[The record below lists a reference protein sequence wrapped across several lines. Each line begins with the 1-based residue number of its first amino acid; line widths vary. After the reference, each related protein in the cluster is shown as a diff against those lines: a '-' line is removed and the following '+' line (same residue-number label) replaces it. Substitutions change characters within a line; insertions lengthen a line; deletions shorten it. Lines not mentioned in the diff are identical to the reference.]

1 METLLL
7 KLYFRRYLTEGKVY
21 IIIGLILPIIIL
33 ILFMYAGGRAG
44 SNSASKTAI
53 EEIAAAMGL
62 TNPSLYLVAAIY
74 PFIMPVFSIVGSVMA
89 PALYS
94 EDKSNGFYEFIMSST
109 KIGTRDIFW
118 SIILTGLAMVLIIM
132 AVIFTVT
139 LGMFMVLNGSI
150 PLFFIRELAV
160 YSIPVA
166 IVASLIVSSVSFL
179 SEAMTRRISF
189 VNSPAGVAP
198 IFGIAI
204 ALIPLLFFESTLSG
218 PVNLNQLLLTLAAYV
233 SSAFVAFV
241 ILFIIVTKRMVR
253 ERFLP

>member
-1 METLLL
+1 METNLI

-21 IIIGLILPIIIL
+21 VIIGLALPIIIL
-33 ILFMYAGGRAG
+33 MIFTFSG
-44 SNSASKTAI
+44 SIGKNDASRTAI
-53 EEIAAAMGL
+53 QELAATMGL
-62 TNPSLYLVAAIY
+62 KDPSLYLVAAIY

-94 EDKSNGFYEFIMSST
+94 EDKNNGFYEFIMSST
-109 KIGTRDIFW
+109 RIGTKDIFW
-118 SIILTGLAMVLIIM
+118 SIIFTGLAMVLIIM
-132 AVIFTVT
+132 AVIFSVT
-139 LGMFMVLNGSI
+139 LALFLALNGSI

-160 YSIPVA
+160 YSVPIA
-166 IVASLIVSSVSFL
+166 IVASMIVSSVSFL
-179 SEAMTRRISF
+179 SEAMTKKISF

-204 ALIPLLFFESTLSG
+204 AVIPLLFFETSLSG
-218 PVNLNQLLLTLAAYV
+218 PINLNQLLLTLAIYV

-241 ILFIIVTKRMVR
+241 ILFMIVTRRMVR